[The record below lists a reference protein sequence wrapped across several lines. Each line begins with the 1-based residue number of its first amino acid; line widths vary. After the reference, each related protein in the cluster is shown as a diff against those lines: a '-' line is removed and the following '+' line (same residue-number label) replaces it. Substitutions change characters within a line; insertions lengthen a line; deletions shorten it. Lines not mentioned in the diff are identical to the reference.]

1 MGKKLGNIIFDKPF
15 YGEWVITSLNVRIG
29 SRVENEHTFTL
40 SSLILMHAHS
50 NNACM

>member
-1 MGKKLGNIIFDKPF
+1 MGKKLGNITFDKPF
-15 YGEWVITSLNVRIG
+15 YGETSLNVRIG
-29 SRVENEHTFTL
+29 SRVENEHTLTL